1 MLYYTSYNA
10 RVKGSLVATSSSPG
24 SSLRS
29 VLCSLKV
36 ATAVLDSIVSAR
48 VVPRVNT
55 TPGYNISINAEV
67 PVGTVPSGRPTA
79 PLC

>member
-1 MLYYTSYNA
+1 MLYNSPYNT
-10 RVKGSLVATSSSPG
+10 RVKGSLPATSSSPA

-29 VLCSLKV
+29 VLCSLKI

-48 VVPRVNT
+48 VVPRANT
-55 TPGYNISINAEV
+55 TTGYNISINAEV
-67 PVGTVPSGRPTA
+67 PVGSVPSGRPTA